1 MRLLELPE
9 PITVRAQLASQ
20 ARFAG
25 LRVGIHRVLADDQGG
40 YAVLLIR
47 DDATAARRQ
56 LRPGEHVDLPGHGRL
71 TLADVQPS
79 TRERRGWVELVL
91 QP

>member
-9 PITVRAQLASQ
+9 PITVRAPLASQ
-20 ARFAG
+20 VRLG
-25 LRVGIHRVLADDQGG
+25 EVRVGIHRVLADEQGG

-47 DDATAARRQ
+47 DVASAVREQ
-56 LRPGEHVDLPGHGRL
+56 LRPGEHVDIPGRGRL
-71 TLADVQPS
+71 TLAGVLPS